1 MAGFLSVLIHF
12 SSYSMTIVSKC
23 WIHTN
28 DLVHYYKYFKIIPI
42 WKVNYRVTSKC
53 PHFWIYVITI
63 WKCHIHVPPECI
75 HIIGAEICLP
85 LEGRLGEWS
94 LKSFSVM
101 LHAFIHLCLITWV
114 VSFGDFRSQQML
126 LNLCRWPLGQV
137 IPLQTVQ
144 RVQNIKS
151 HTEKET
157 LW

>member
-1 MAGFLSVLIHF
+1 
-12 SSYSMTIVSKC
+12 MTIVSNEC
-23 WIHTN
+23 WIDTN
-28 DLVHYYKYFKIIPI
+28 DLVHYREYFKITPI
-42 WKVNYRVTSKC
+42 WRVNYRVIGIIHT
-53 PHFWIYVITI
+53 FWIYVITI
-63 WKCHIHVPPECI
+63 WKCHVTLECI
-75 HIIGAEICLP
+75 HIMALGAEICLP
-85 LEGRLGEWS
+85 LEGRFGEWS

-101 LHAFIHLCLITWV
+101 LHAFIHLCLINWV

-151 HTEKET
+151 HTEYET

>member
-1 MAGFLSVLIHF
+1 
-12 SSYSMTIVSKC
+12 MTIVSKWTLDTHKWPGPLL
-23 WIHTN
+23 WIFQN
-28 DLVHYYKYFKIIPI
+28 YSNLKSELQSNKHY
-42 WKVNYRVTSKC
+42 
-53 PHFWIYVITI
+53 PHFLIYVITI

-85 LEGRLGEWS
+85 LEGRFGEWS

-126 LNLCRWPLGQV
+126 LNLCRWPFGQV

-151 HTEKET
+151 HTEYET

>member
-1 MAGFLSVLIHF
+1 
-12 SSYSMTIVSKC
+12 MTIVSKWMLDTHEWSGPLL
-23 WIHTN
+23 WIFQN
-28 DLVHYYKYFKIIPI
+28 YSNLKSELQSNRHY
-42 WKVNYRVTSKC
+42 

-63 WKCHIHVPPECI
+63 WKCHVTLECI
-75 HIIGAEICLP
+75 HIMALGAEICLP
-85 LEGRLGEWS
+85 LEGRFGEWS

-126 LNLCRWPLGQV
+126 LNRCRWPLGQV